1 MEELYVWII
10 FIFKCEKELTWEKE
24 LKMRSLKEAILKNG
38 VAGYVKAFPPPPP
51 PSSPVLKS
59 KKLNYSGD
67 RNTGL
72 VRY

>member
-38 VAGYVKAFPPPPP
+38 VAGYVKAFPPPPLHHHP
-51 PSSPVLKS
+51 L
-59 KKLNYSGD
+59 Y
-67 RNTGL
+67 
-72 VRY
+72 